1 MNGRIVRAARRSNAE
16 AAISLAQ
23 RREWFVDVSQTA
35 ANVLFGSNAKSRKI
49 KAGEALTIG
58 MPLYIKASDGRAY
71 KTDADAS
78 LEAGTLAGWAGQTVP
93 AAGQMLDLVIED
105 DDFTPGFT
113 MTKNGVYVPS
123 ATAGG
128 IAPVADVTTG
138 WYGMWGIF
146 AKSTS
151 KARLYTF
158 NSGVAV

>member
-1 MNGRIVRAARRSNAE
+1 MA
-16 AAISLAQ
+16 
-23 RREWFVDVSQTA
+23 DVTQTA
-35 ANVLFGSNAKSRKI
+35 ANVRFGTNANRALRRKS
-49 KAGEALTIG
+49 GEAFSIG
-58 MPLYIKASDGRAY
+58 MPLYIKASDGLLY
-71 KTDADAS
+71 KFDANAS
-78 LEAGTLAGWAGQTVP
+78 LETGTLAGWAGQTVDS
-93 AAGQMLDLVIED
+93 AGIEVDVITED

-138 WYGMWGIF
+138 WYGAWGIF

-151 KARLYTF
+151 KAKLFTF

>member
-1 MNGRIVRAARRSNAE
+1 MA
-16 AAISLAQ
+16 
-23 RREWFVDVSQTA
+23 DVTQTA
-35 ANVLFGSNAKSRKI
+35 ANVRFGTNAKRFKVKS
-49 KAGEALTIG
+49 GEAIIIG
-58 MPLYIKASDGRAY
+58 MPLYLKASDGKVW

-93 AAGQMLDLVIED
+93 AADQWLDLVIED

-151 KARLYTF
+151 KAKLFTF